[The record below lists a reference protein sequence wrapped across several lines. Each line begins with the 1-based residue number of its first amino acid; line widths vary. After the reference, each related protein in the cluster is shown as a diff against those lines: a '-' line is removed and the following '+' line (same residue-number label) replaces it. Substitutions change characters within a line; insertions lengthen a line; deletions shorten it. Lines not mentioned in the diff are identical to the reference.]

1 MLTPT
6 GVTASEYWD
15 AISNGNRQ
23 HMRLTFDNGV
33 VLNDSDIK
41 LKDTSLIDIMNGET
55 DLTFGRA
62 VMKEF
67 SIVFLRS
74 SKMDT
79 VNWNNEFTI
88 EIGVEIDGVTEW
100 VTLGYFKGSRPEKV
114 HYTNDVQFVAH
125 DRMQLFE
132 IPADVFLE
140 NLTYPKTFSE
150 ILTALCAYV
159 GVEYEAGNELTNIK
173 TRSFN
178 ENFINS
184 EGLTC
189 RDLLALMAEAC
200 GCYAKITAGG
210 KLKMV
215 WYSEAEHT
223 VEPDDEFALDAF
235 DIRKGKTWGEM
246 AAYTWGEAAQFT
258 WGELGGYKGIFMTN
272 CLSVKQSEDDVGVA
286 YGDPVGNVY
295 TIVDNPFLVITNNT
309 DGDTYIKPI
318 YERLYEFSGY
328 LPMYVEC
335 VGNWLI
341 ESGDII
347 TVSVEGEYYKLP
359 IFCRSILF
367 NGVTTDHYE
376 ATGRMKRE
384 EYTTATKQKLT
395 NGGKFHE
402 LRNTID
408 EFYSRIVDEL
418 QNYTTL
424 EQTSEALR
432 LFANG
437 VAPAFSSSVTYSV
450 GDIVSYNGKIYK
462 FTTAHP
468 AGTWDATHVTET
480 SISDD
485 AYLRVSGITI
495 NADGINISGS
505 KYVRISSGS
514 EFEVSSQNFELSSE
528 DGYMRSGR
536 WKFND
541 NGITLLND
549 DDTDRFV
556 ITNTTSGFAGLTTP
570 GIYFRRTDLN
580 NIDTYRI
587 GLLSSLIDNS
597 DRLHKAY
604 LELSLT
610 YQPTTETQDYDF
622 LTVDCIINTSMPS
635 GISSKSLNFRGSAT
649 LPITRIETDSIAPP
663 RHLDEPIIPE
673 TPDQAHFLRV
683 HTSPTSIGTTTGI
696 TYPYNTTVWFDNEI
710 IDNTLYTR
718 LRGGSGLPFKVRASI
733 VESDNI
739 VTSIVKSNNFV
750 TSDGNMYFYPRGTSG
765 GGIVFQEYTYNN
777 VTYTKIYGTNSKLLF
792 EGEIA
797 NKTTSA
803 TSFDAI
809 TETGSYWIALY
820 SMTDAPS
827 GLTSG
832 YGYLEVN
839 YNADT
844 FIYQRLWIKNQC
856 YVRSKLLSST
866 WSSWYMVNMYKVS

>member
-15 AISNGNRQ
+15 AINNGNRQ
-23 HMRLTFDNGV
+23 HMRITFDNGV
-33 VLNDSDIK
+33 ELEDSDIK
-41 LKDTSLIDIMNGET
+41 LKDTSLVDIMNGET

-74 SKMDT
+74 PKLDA
-79 VNWNNEFTI
+79 VNWNHEFTI
-88 EIGVEIDGVTEW
+88 EMGVEIDGETEW
-100 VTLGYFKGSRPEKV
+100 VALGYFKGSRPEKV

-150 ILTALCAYV
+150 ILTALCTYV
-159 GVEYEAGNELTNIK
+159 GVEYEAGSELSNIK

-178 ENFINS
+178 KNFMNS
-184 EGLTC
+184 DGVTC

-215 WYSEAEHT
+215 WFSEAEHT
-223 VEPDDEFALDAF
+223 VEPDNEFSLDAF

-272 CLSVKQSEDDVGVA
+272 CLSVKQSEEDVGVA
-286 YGDPVGNVY
+286 YGNPVGNVY
-295 TIVDNPFLVITNNT
+295 TIVDNPFLAITNDT

-318 YERLYEFSGY
+318 YERLYEFGGY

-347 TVSVEGEYYKLP
+347 TVSVEGVYYKLP

-424 EQTSEALR
+424 EQTSEAFR

-437 VAPAFSSSVTYSV
+437 VAPAFSSSVNYTV

-462 FTTAHP
+462 FTTTHP
-468 AGTWDATHVTET
+468 AGTWNASHVTET

-495 NADGINISGS
+495 NADGIDISGS
-505 KYVRISSGS
+505 KYVMISSGS
-514 EFEVSSQNFELSSE
+514 EFEVNSQNFELSSE
-528 DGYMRSGR
+528 NGYMRSGS
-536 WKFND
+536 WMFND
-541 NGITLLND
+541 
-549 DDTDRFV
+549 
-556 ITNTTSGFAGLTTP
+556 
-570 GIYFRRTDLN
+570 
-580 NIDTYRI
+580 
-587 GLLSSLIDNS
+587 
-597 DRLHKAY
+597 
-604 LELSLT
+604 
-610 YQPTTETQDYDF
+610 
-622 LTVDCIINTSMPS
+622 
-635 GISSKSLNFRGSAT
+635 
-649 LPITRIETDSIAPP
+649 
-663 RHLDEPIIPE
+663 
-673 TPDQAHFLRV
+673 
-683 HTSPTSIGTTTGI
+683 TGI
-696 TYPYNTTVWFDNEI
+696 TYLLNNEE
-710 IDNTLYTR
+710 NFKFGLWEQTGSST
-718 LRGGSGLPFKVRASI
+718 SGLPDVPGVYYKNDNGKISYIGFVVKNPVTGEKASFAFYNPLTSGEVAFIRPRNGSKIGLGGTDNDVWEYVSTRHLIGGVGALGSLGGDSIYIHPSYLVNPEEEYAKYNASLEINRNIIDSTDRVLTVRSGGNNYR
-733 VESDNI
+733 VVFEGNLTGD
-739 VTSIVKSNNFV
+739 VTGNLTGNVFGSNGSV
-750 TSDGNMYFYPRGTSG
+750 YVSPRGSNG
-765 GGIVFQEYTYNN
+765 GLICLQEYTYNN
-777 VTYTKIYGTNSKLLF
+777 VTYTKIYGTGKMIF

-803 TSFDAI
+803 TAI
-809 TETGSYWIALY
+809 SSITDTGSYWINLANM
-820 SMTDAPS
+820 SDAPA
-827 GLTSG
+827 GITSG

-856 YVRSKLLSST
+856 YVRSKIWSSV
-866 WSSWYMVNMYKVS
+866 WSSWYMVTMYKVA